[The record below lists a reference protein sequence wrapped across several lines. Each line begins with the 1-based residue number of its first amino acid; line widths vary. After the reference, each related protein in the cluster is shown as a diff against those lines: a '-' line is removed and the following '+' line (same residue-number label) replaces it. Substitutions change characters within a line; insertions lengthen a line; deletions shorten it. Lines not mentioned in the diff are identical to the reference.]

1 MDGGI
6 CAPFQGNPWKKAE
19 DPTGPLWAVCAK
31 EEGTVG
37 ILGIP
42 VTMSPEAPARLM
54 GTSGWTTRLAGV
66 NGVVGMLDLGVLTM
80 GGSTPSVGKAEVKE
94 KELSP
99 IVDIILPI
107 GTPKIGE
114 SKGLT

>member
-1 MDGGI
+1 M
-6 CAPFQGNPWKKAE
+6 CPPFQGNPWTKAE
-19 DPTGPLWAVCAK
+19 DPTGPLWEVCAK

-42 VTMSPEAPARLM
+42 VTMSLEALARLV
-54 GTSGWTTRLAGV
+54 GTGSWTTRLAGV
-66 NGVVGMLDLGVLTM
+66 NGIVGMLDLGEITE
-80 GGSTPSVGKAEVKE
+80 GGSTPSATMAEVKT

-99 IVDIILPI
+99 TVDIILPI

>member
-1 MDGGI
+1 MP
-6 CAPFQGNPWKKAE
+6 PFQGNLWEKAE
-19 DPTGPLWAVCAK
+19 DPTGPLWAVCVK

-42 VTMSPEAPARLM
+42 VTMSPEALAGLV

-66 NGVVGMLDLGVLTM
+66 NGIVGMLYLGALTG
-80 GGSTPSVGKAEVKE
+80 GGSTPSAEKAEVKT

-99 IVDIILPI
+99 VVDIILPT
-107 GTPKIGE
+107 GKPKIGE

>member
-1 MDGGI
+1 M
-6 CAPFQGNPWKKAE
+6 
-19 DPTGPLWAVCAK
+19 K

-42 VTMSPEAPARLM
+42 VTMPPEAPARLM
-54 GTSGWTTRLAGV
+54 GTGGWTTQLSGV
-66 NGVVGMLDLGVLTM
+66 KGVEGILDLGALTG
-80 GGSTPSVGKAEVKE
+80 GGSTPSTGMAEVNTKE
-94 KELSP
+94 ISLTE
-99 IVDIILPI
+99 DIILPR